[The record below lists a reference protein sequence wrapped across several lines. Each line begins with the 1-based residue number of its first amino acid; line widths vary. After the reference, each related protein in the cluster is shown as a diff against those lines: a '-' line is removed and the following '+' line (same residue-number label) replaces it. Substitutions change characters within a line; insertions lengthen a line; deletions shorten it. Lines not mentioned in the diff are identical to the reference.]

1 MRAADAVAGSI
12 KGWSATRREAKMVI
26 LNADHPEIMDFIRV
40 KAEEENKVRALME
53 AGYGMTNMN
62 NPLWQN
68 IFFQN
73 ANNSVIIPDALIM
86 EVSMKDGK
94 WKTYYL
100 TTGEVA
106 QTYKA
111 KDILWEIAKTVWECG
126 DSVV

>member
-62 NPLWQN
+62 NPLM
-68 IFFQN
+68 IK
-73 ANNSVIIPDALIM
+73 V
-86 EVSMKDGK
+86 MKMHRDHLK
-94 WKTYYL
+94 KVK
-100 TTGEVA
+100 EN
-106 QTYKA
+106 
-111 KDILWEIAKTVWECG
+111 
-126 DSVV
+126 